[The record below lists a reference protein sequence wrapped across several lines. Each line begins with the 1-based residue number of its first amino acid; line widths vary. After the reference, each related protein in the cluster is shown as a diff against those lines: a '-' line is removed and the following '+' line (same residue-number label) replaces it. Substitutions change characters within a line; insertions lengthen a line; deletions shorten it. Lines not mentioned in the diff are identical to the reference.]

1 MNRDRAGD
9 GHPGYGALSGLA
21 EASPC
26 PGAQPSS
33 PATADATQA
42 ATQGTQAATQGI
54 VRHAFEATRVN
65 NMALISQKS
74 SRNMELQLLLVHVIQ
89 TYEAEQKQAKAAGL
103 TVSQHAQHIAEQAK
117 KKRKVVEGDLME
129 EISPTE
135 MLRPGQ
141 LTYTRWTK
149 ALFQRALMY
158 IDIDA
163 MPPEFVKH
171 LSIEVCKE
179 LFEFGLGL
187 RMHGDNPDK
196 ATNTNLLKLFGM
208 LKNFYEMHGSL
219 WATRI
224 QWDGGNP
231 LWASCGFYTVEKH
244 MGRIFVK
251 CSLVRDPVEFTK
263 DICGSDPG
271 PFDVVSQNFSLKLAH
286 FKTAKDSY
294 VLMNLFPVLSA
305 GRMLRRRLS
314 EQLGVATPDV
324 DDAAASVQRPAA
336 ASSQHVHHQQQQQQQ
351 Q

>member
-33 PATADATQA
+33 PVTADA
-42 ATQGTQAATQGI
+42 TQAATQGI

-74 SRNMELQLLLVHVIQ
+74 SRNMELQLLLLSVIQ

-149 ALFQRALMY
+149 ALFQRALVY

-224 QWDGGNP
+224 QGNQWDGGNP
-231 LWASCGFYTVEKH
+231 LWASCGFYTVEKR

-271 PFDVVSQNFSLKLAH
+271 VQRAVMAWHDTRLRKP
-286 FKTAKDSY
+286 
-294 VLMNLFPVLSA
+294 
-305 GRMLRRRLS
+305 RML
-314 EQLGVATPDV
+314 PM
-324 DDAAASVQRPAA
+324 
-336 ASSQHVHHQQQQQQQ
+336 H
-351 Q
+351 